1 MDCVIHWDFRFE
13 GISLVD
19 DKNQKFTRETFKTY
33 IERLSLFTFSSIN
46 NLASLIF
53 STKELLIRTKILDHP
68 WIKPRHQ
75 SIWHCPKATDFTTS
89 QRKALRYVVYAVY
102 WAKLTNAKIV
112 SHAIMHP
119 INTVIIV
126 KICTLIRWKFGLNHW
141 FGSLQLVDIPLRS
154 PEIDKSLSQ
163 ITAQPTYGK
172 PLCRP
177 FPIVQLIHFRWCIR
191 F

>member
-53 STKELLIRTKILDHP
+53 WTKELLIRKNPGPSMNQT
-68 WIKPRHQ
+68 Q
-75 SIWHCPKATDFTTS
+75 SIWHCLIATDFTTS